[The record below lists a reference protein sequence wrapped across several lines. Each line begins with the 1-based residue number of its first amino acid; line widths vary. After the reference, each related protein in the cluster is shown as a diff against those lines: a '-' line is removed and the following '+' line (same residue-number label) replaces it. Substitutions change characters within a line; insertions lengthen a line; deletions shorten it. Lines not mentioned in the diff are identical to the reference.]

1 MQGFHT
7 YSVIVDRRKAG
18 DEQIRWYL
26 DGHQFFRVNES
37 QVGKAAWTAAV
48 DHGYSIL
55 LNVSMGGAF
64 PDAQCHCATPTSQ
77 TSSQGTMVVRYVH
90 VYTN

>member
-1 MQGFHT
+1 
-7 YSVIVDRRKAG
+7 VIVDRRKAS

-37 QVGKAAWTAAV
+37 QVGKTAWTAAV

-55 LNVSMGGAF
+55 LNVSIGGHSRTSNVSLRNSGSAT
-64 PDAQCHCATPTSQ
+64 AWKQCCNPPSPT
-77 TSSQGTMVVRYVH
+77 VVEPVKPPPA
-90 VYTN
+90 